1 MPRSDAGRCRLP
13 DSADSTQ
20 SFDRAVLDRLREA
33 LGDDAGVFAAR
44 LIQTFV
50 RQGGELVLELE
61 QAASDGDVRAVT
73 GLAHK
78 LKGSSGSVGGQRL
91 VVMCDELEHWDR
103 GTVDLVGRVRSLRE
117 AVQVLNGELS
127 SYS

>member
-1 MPRSDAGRCRLP
+1 LP
-13 DSADSTQ
+13 ELADSTP

-44 LIQTFV
+44 LIQTFL
-50 RQGGELVLELE
+50 RQGGELVLQLE
-61 QAASDGDVRAVT
+61 QAARDGDVEAVT

-91 VVMCDELEHWDR
+91 VVLCDELEHWQ
-103 GTVDLVGRVRSLRE
+103 GSGATLGGKIAAVQE
-117 AVQVLNGELS
+117 AVQALGLELA